1 MDKSAVQRI
10 LEEANEVVEASGV
23 ATELRSVAFERAV
36 DLLAGTALR
45 APGGD
50 GGAGGAGADARG
62 GGAAVADGKAA
73 VVAKK
78 MHIDASKVQRVFD
91 FEDDDVSLSIKRSV
105 LAKDKAGAT
114 QELALLYAGARQAAG
129 YDDSHTKVA
138 DIRSRVESMGV
149 LDKSNFATHLT
160 DKTDWFT
167 HKGKG
172 VSREFKVTSPG
183 YEDAGKLVL
192 KITGGQK

>member
-10 LEEANEVVEASGV
+10 LEEANEVVKASAV
-23 ATELRSVAFERAV
+23 ATELRSVAFEKAV
-36 DLLAGTALR
+36 DLLAGTASR
-45 APGGD
+45 TPGGD
-50 GGAGGAGADARG
+50 GGAGGGGADAGG
-62 GGAAVADGKAA
+62 GGAAVDGKAVA
-73 VVAKK
+73 VAKK
-78 MHIDASKVQRVFD
+78 MHIDASKVERVFD